1 MRALWSVAVVALALG
16 SIVAFA
22 QAPVPVPAPKP
33 ASNMPDGPTADD
45 LEYAA
50 LPRAKGVDAGKV
62 CGGRLAALGVTF
74 EALEPIKVDKCGIAQ
89 PVSVTGLGKGTIALS
104 EQAVLNCAM
113 AEKLA
118 VWLRDG
124 VDPAATR
131 ILGGGLTGLRFK
143 GSYKCRSQNWDD
155 DRRLSQH
162 AFGNAIDIA
171 GFEVAGLGWVTVGQ
185 AAGKGQEFLNAV
197 RNSACDHFTTVL
209 GPGSNANHA
218 DHLHVD
224 LAKRWA
230 IFRRLYCR

>member
-1 MRALWSVAVVALALG
+1 MRGAWMVLVILCTVGAAAY
-16 SIVAFA
+16 A
-22 QAPVPVPAPKP
+22 QTPVPVPAPKP
-33 ASNMPDGPTADD
+33 PSNMPAGPTADD

-50 LPRAKGVDAGKV
+50 LPRAKGVDSGKV
-62 CGGRLAALGVTF
+62 CGGRLAALGVTL
-74 EALEPIKVDKCGIAQ
+74 EALEPIAVDKCGIAE
-89 PVSVTGLGKGTIALS
+89 PVSVKALGKGTIALS

-118 VWLRDG
+118 VWLRDS
-124 VDPAATR
+124 VAPAAER
-131 ILGGGLTGLRFK
+131 ILGGRLTGLRFK

-155 DRRLSQH
+155 DQRLSQH
-162 AFGNAIDIA
+162 AFGNAIDIT

-197 RNSACDHFTTVL
+197 RNSACDQFTTVL

-218 DHLHVD
+218 DHFHVD

>member
-1 MRALWSVAVVALALG
+1 MGALRTIMIVLTCVGPAYLALAQ
-16 SIVAFA
+16 VAP
-22 QAPVPVPAPKP
+22 PVPVPKP
-33 ASNMPDGPTADD
+33 SSHTSEGPTADD

-50 LPRAKGVDAGKV
+50 LPRAKGVDPAKV
-62 CGGRLAALGVTF
+62 CGGKLATLGIAL
-74 EALEPIKVDKCGIAQ
+74 EPLEPIKVDICSVAA
-89 PVSVTGLGKGTIALS
+89 PVSVTSFGNRTIQLT

-118 VWLRDG
+118 LWLRDS
-124 VDPAATR
+124 VDPAAER
-131 ILGGGLTGLRFK
+131 ILGGRLAGLRLK
-143 GSYKCRSQNWDD
+143 GSYKCRSVNWDD
-155 DRRLSQH
+155 DQRMSQH
-162 AFGNAIDIA
+162 AFGNAIDITA
-171 GFEVAGLGWVTVGQ
+171 FQIGDQWITVGQ
-185 AAGKGQEFLNAV
+185 AAGKQEEFLNAV